1 MESDPGQGSPLEH
14 WSDIVQLFLAQIT
27 AILIYSISYVCM
39 WDVLNV
45 ILDGWE

>member
-1 MESDPGQGSPLEH
+1 MEFDPDQGSPLEH
-14 WSDIVQLFLAQIT
+14 WLDTVQLFLAQIT
-27 AILIYSISYVCM
+27 AVLIYSISYVYM